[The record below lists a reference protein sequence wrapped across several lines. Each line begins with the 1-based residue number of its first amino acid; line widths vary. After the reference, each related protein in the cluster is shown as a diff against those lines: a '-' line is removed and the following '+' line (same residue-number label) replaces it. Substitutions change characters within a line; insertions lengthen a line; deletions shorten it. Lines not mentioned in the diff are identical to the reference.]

1 MQPLLRAARYLCKVP
16 NCMLNSHA
24 KIVTAFILEA
34 ERACWRSP
42 DNNRGLTRKSHTF
55 LPKIFRKMSTQSS
68 KERPENLQF
77 PFLDDD
83 TTISTVKESKTLFI
97 IRGLP
102 GSGKSTLA
110 QAIQDQYK
118 DACKVISADT
128 YKITPAVRSSIPEDY
143 SKLDEDLVDYCKRD
157 ISVVIVDDTHHER
170 ERLDQLFDI
179 ADKYQYKVLFVEPKT
194 PWKMDCLQLK
204 DKNQWKLSVE
214 DLKKM
219 KPSLEKD
226 FLPLYYGWFLSKKSS
241 ENLRKTG
248 QAFLDEL
255 GSLKVFKK
263 ESKYFLPAEDPK
275 VKLDLT
281 SYFAKRPPSVL
292 HCTTKFTD
300 FGKAMG
306 ADEYAQQ
313 EVVKASY
320 GKAFTL
326 TISALFL
333 TTKTAGARVELSEQE
348 LLLWPGDVDKIL
360 PIDNLPKGSRAHI
373 TLGCAS
379 GIEPVQTGL
388 DLLEFVKLEKA
399 GTKGDEI
406 EEIGGGKLLYFGNGM
421 WMLLLSKKIEVK
433 AIFSGYYG
441 KGKLVPTQ
449 GSNKRGSAFNPCTI
463 I

>member
-1 MQPLLRAARYLCKVP
+1 MLRMLRAACYLCRAQNCVP
-16 NCMLNSHA
+16 NGHI
-24 KIVTAFILEA
+24 KIATAFVVEA
-34 ERACWRSP
+34 EKACWHSP
-42 DNNRGLTRKSHTF
+42 NNNRGFSRKSHTF
-55 LPKIFRKMSTQSS
+55 LPKIFRKMSAQSS
-68 KERPENLQF
+68 KDRPENLQF

-83 TTISTVKESKTLFI
+83 ATISTVKESKTVFI

-110 QAIQDQYK
+110 RAIQDQYK
-118 DACKVISADT
+118 DACKVISADN
-128 YKITPAVRSSIPEDY
+128 YKIIPAIRSSIPEDY
-143 SKLDEDLVDYCKRD
+143 SKLDEDLDNYCKRD
-157 ISVVIVDDTHHER
+157 ISVVVVDDTHHER

-179 ADKYQYKVLFVEPKT
+179 ADKYQYEVLFVEPKT

-226 FLPLYYGWFLSKKSS
+226 FLPVYYGWFLSKKSS
-241 ENLRKTG
+241 EHLRKTG

-255 GSLKVFKK
+255 GNLKAFKK
-263 ESKYFLPAEDPK
+263 ESKYFLPDEDPK
-275 VKLDLT
+275 IKLDLT
-281 SYFAKRPPSVL
+281 GHFAKRPPGVL

-300 FGKAMG
+300 FGKALG

-333 TTKTAGARVELSEQE
+333 TTKTVGARLELSEQE

-373 TLGCAS
+373 TLGCAN
-379 GIEPVQTGL
+379 GIEPVQTGI

-399 GTKGDEI
+399 G
-406 EEIGGGKLLYFGNGM
+406 
-421 WMLLLSKKIEVK
+421 
-433 AIFSGYYG
+433 
-441 KGKLVPTQ
+441 
-449 GSNKRGSAFNPCTI
+449 NKV
-463 I
+463 

>member
-1 MQPLLRAARYLCKVP
+1 M
-16 NCMLNSHA
+16 
-24 KIVTAFILEA
+24 
-34 ERACWRSP
+34 
-42 DNNRGLTRKSHTF
+42 NRGFTRKSHTF

-77 PFLDDD
+77 PFFDDD

-118 DACKVISADT
+118 DACKIVSADT
-128 YKITPAVRSSIPEDY
+128 YKFIPAIRSSIPEDY

-157 ISVVIVDDTHHER
+157 ISVVVVDDTHHER

-179 ADKYQYKVLFVEPKT
+179 ADRYQYKVLFVEPKT

-204 DKNQWKLSVE
+204 DKNQWKL
-214 DLKKM
+214 
-219 KPSLEKD
+219 
-226 FLPLYYGWFLSKKSS
+226 KKSS

-281 SYFAKRPPSVL
+281 SYFAKRPPGVL

-348 LLLWPGDVDKIL
+348 LLLWPGDVDKVL
-360 PIDNLPKGSRAHI
+360 PTDNLPKGSRAHV

-379 GIEPVQTGL
+379 GIEPVQTGI

-399 GTKGDEI
+399 GNKGDEI
-406 EEIGGGKLLYFGNGM
+406 EEVGGGKLQYFGNGM